1 MSCLHNSSSS
11 TCGIVSI
18 SPDRRTRLTR
28 SREDYSLQTNLQK
41 MPKSHI
47 ALAGTPCGRRKCGT
61 RESAASGQKCRHSL
75 APNLLARGR
84 EDAKMRS
91 RIEEYTCTHRSN
103 MNLVVAV
110 VLQHELVS
118 PPPLRHVRP
127 WPSAHCRVARYNARA
142 SLVYQENWVSSE
154 RA

>member
-11 TCGIVSI
+11 TFGIVSI

-28 SREDYSLQTNLQK
+28 SREDYSLQTNLLK
-41 MPKSHI
+41 MPKSHV
-47 ALAGTPCGRRKCGT
+47 ALEGTPCGRRKCGT

-118 PPPLRHVRP
+118 PPLSGMCDHGRLLTAELRDITP
-127 WPSAHCRVARYNARA
+127 AHRLSTRKTG
-142 SLVYQENWVSSE
+142 
-154 RA
+154 